1 MKTRMT
7 SADIAVETACLRA
20 MGCIGMRVA
29 NVYDINAK
37 TYLIKLSRSGGETG
51 ESQKVLLL
59 LESAVRFHSTQ
70 FARDKSSMPSNF
82 TVKLRKHL
90 RSRRLESVQQLG
102 LDRVVD
108 FTFGSG
114 DAAYHLILEL
124 YSSGNVILTDCNYN
138 ILTLLRSY
146 KDETK
151 GVATMANHPYPIEG
165 VKEPTTCDRATLE
178 AALRAAAA
186 EPTEK
191 GPKTLKQAVGSAL
204 AYGPSI
210 VEHCILSAG
219 LKPSAGVEPSL
230 LPPQSD
236 LMLDALCK
244 AVAELEDW
252 LQVKRLPR
260 LPHGCCP
267 ILLESA
273 SSADQFGV
281 KNDYLDLVQ

>member
-1 MKTRMT
+1 
-7 SADIAVETACLRA
+7 
-20 MGCIGMRVA
+20 MRVA

-51 ESQKVLLL
+51 ESQKV
-59 LESAVRFHSTQ
+59 
-70 FARDKSSMPSNF
+70 
-82 TVKLRKHL
+82 
-90 RSRRLESVQQLG
+90 
-102 LDRVVD
+102 VD

-124 YSSGNVILTDCNYN
+124 YSSGNVILTVETDRRTRVSPNVLALGPGNYADCNYN

-236 LMLDALCK
+236 L
-244 AVAELEDW
+244 
-252 LQVKRLPR
+252 
-260 LPHGCCP
+260 
-267 ILLESA
+267 
-273 SSADQFGV
+273 
-281 KNDYLDLVQ
+281 